1 MRYLRENVLFI
12 AIIVLSLI
20 STSISDLIISH
31 SSVLVKVTFIEE
43 GLKNWCLIVNS
54 SQKFIINSSMF
65 TISLPVGV
73 YNFTA
78 VAANYL
84 SNLSSYII
92 SLNKNCTIII
102 LFVPAFHLIFNET
115 GLGKGYSWCVCI
127 NGSLY
132 KAGNQ
137 SSLNLYLPQGIYY
150 YYIITHSFYVP
161 NPTKGVINLS
171 KNSLIAINFT
181 WAYFRLKIIMENYI
195 NNSIWYLYLNS
206 TRYIVN
212 SSTFCITLPAL
223 TVVYISACSKCYN
236 ITPSLESVR
245 MVSPVCVFFTMNKK
259 LCANSIMN
267 SSTQSY
273 THKLSSTSNI
283 YLLYLLP
290 PAVIITIIILNLR
303 KRRS

>member
-1 MRYLRENVLFI
+1 MRYNALLIV
-12 AIIVLSLI
+12 IIVLSLI

-31 SSVLVKVTFIEE
+31 SSVLVKMTFIEE
-43 GLKNWCLIVNS
+43 GGLKNWCLIVNS
-54 SQKFIINSSMF
+54 SQKFLINSSAF

-102 LFVPAFHLIFNET
+102 ILFVPAFHLIFNET
-115 GLGKGYSWCVCI
+115 GLGKGYCWCVCI

-132 KAGNQ
+132 KARNQ

-161 NPTKGVINLS
+161 NPTNGVINLS
-171 KNSLIAINFT
+171 KNSLITINFT
-181 WAYFRLKIIMENYI
+181 WAYFKLKITMENYI

-223 TVVYISACSKCYN
+223 TVVYISACSKCYS

-245 MVSPVCVFFTMNKK
+245 MISPVCVFLTMNKK

-290 PAVIITIIILNLR
+290 PAVIIIIFLNLR
-303 KRRS
+303 KRRG